1 MVMQSYLDYPHD
13 RQTFYSIPLINVKY
27 NEVFPPALEITVR
40 VLSAPQPSNG
50 TRGIVNE
57 IETLKLVRPFNA
69 RTVHTH
75 NEYCIVQSC
84 IVKMTK
90 NCLHLYEFTVGR
102 S

>member
-69 RTVHTH
+69 RTVQTH
-75 NEYCIVQSC
+75 NEYCSAV
-84 IVKMTK
+84 
-90 NCLHLYEFTVGR
+90 LH